1 MINFRKCLFT
11 VVSLFFMATLVLA
24 KDGFRHYGTWSNV
37 EMSESDE
44 PHAAG
49 FSLTLW
55 ENENNLFGYLTQYVG
70 PPYDPPIGKVENL
83 EFDNASGDISFTAK
97 MSIGVI
103 HSQKDNQWIPSKDSY
118 SFKGI
123 IKDEGID
130 GIMEIASGDA
140 RKFIEENK
148 IFLKGKVGV
157 DPFWD
162 NKTYEEWKTFY
173 EPIYRN
179 RGPKW

>member
-1 MINFRKCLFT
+1 
-11 VVSLFFMATLVLA
+11 
-24 KDGFRHYGTWSNV
+24 
-37 EMSESDE
+37 
-44 PHAAG
+44 
-49 FSLTLW
+49 
-55 ENENNLFGYLTQYVG
+55 
-70 PPYDPPIGKVENL
+70 
-83 EFDNASGDISFTAK
+83 
-97 MSIGVI
+97 
-103 HSQKDNQWIPSKDSY
+103 
-118 SFKGI
+118 
-123 IKDEGID
+123 
-130 GIMEIASGDA
+130 MEIASGDA